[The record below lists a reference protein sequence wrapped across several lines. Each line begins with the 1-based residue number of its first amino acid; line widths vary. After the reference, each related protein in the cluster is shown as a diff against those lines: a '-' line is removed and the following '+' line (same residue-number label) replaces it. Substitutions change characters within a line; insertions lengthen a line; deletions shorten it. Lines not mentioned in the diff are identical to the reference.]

1 MTLRFF
7 YVEALVL
14 VRFNGCLVMF
24 GLIAST
30 RWGHR
35 PMWEDTLIQCYTDTL
50 LQWYNAILLHALLRF
65 LGGSRPITWWQ
76 RCGEHTTSDFT
87 HHHLIEELLEQDSWV
102 LPLQHGCV
110 WGSCS
115 VHTPGHVCMQGSS
128 SGIMDALWPK
138 DSQGRVGIF
147 KHASHN
153 MCMLKCAL
161 APPVY
166 YRREVED
173 YLWNYL
179 RKGLCYTVCYIDLTN
194 PIRTSRIIQCRG
206 HRCFQFCA
214 CVGILDSEHDCV
226 QDFSDIYCQTVK
238 CIFFAFFFFWC
249 CGTNRFALASW
260 PSWLGW

>member
-35 PMWEDTLIQCYTDTL
+35 PMWEDTLLKCYTDTIIQCYTATRPPTL
-50 LQWYNAILLHALLRF
+50 LGRVETYNMMAAMWR
-65 LGGSRPITWWQ
+65 
-76 RCGEHTTSDFT
+76 T
-87 HHHLIEELLEQDSWV
+87 HNFWFHSSSSYWRIVRARQLSFG
-102 LPLQHGCV
+102 HGCV

-238 CIFFAFFFFWC
+238 NIFFSFDVVAQIDLHWLRDHC
-249 CGTNRFALASW
+249 
-260 PSWLGW
+260 LGW

>member
-1 MTLRFF
+1 MIH
-7 YVEALVL
+7 V
-14 VRFNGCLVMF
+14 
-24 GLIAST
+24 
-30 RWGHR
+30 
-35 PMWEDTLIQCYTDTL
+35 
-50 LQWYNAILLHALLRF
+50 YNAILLHALLRF

-87 HHHLIEELLEQDSWV
+87 HHHLIEELLEQDSWF
-102 LPLQHGCV
+102 LPLQHGPV
-110 WGSCS
+110 WGSCRF
-115 VHTPGHVCMQGSS
+115 HTRGHVCMQGSS

-138 DSQGRVGIF
+138 DSQGRVGIS

-161 APPVY
+161 APVY

-179 RKGLCYTVCYIDLTN
+179 RKGLCYTVCYNDLTN

-226 QDFSDIYCQTVK
+226 QDFSDIYCQK
-238 CIFFAFFFFWC
+238 LNAFFSHFFLLMLWHKWIC
-249 CGTNRFALASW
+249 IGFVTISA
-260 PSWLGW
+260 WLVIFS